1 MLGAAGH
8 IVKAPSTRR
17 MVGVA
22 VGLCIS
28 FWATFSLLSFLSH
41 TSGVMNRVGLLCA
54 FMCTF
59 GLVLFFW
66 ASGFAYVIHKM
77 RWSSSAC
84 RYAGW
89 AFLLPG
95 CALFLSHGR
104 AMSIINFLT
113 VQIIFS
119 GYICRRIAFPTI
131 SDEQAFAPEPLPTMF
146 PK

>member
-1 MLGAAGH
+1 M
-8 IVKAPSTRR
+8 KALSTRR
-17 MVGVA
+17 VIGGLI
-22 VGLCIS
+22 GLCVS
-28 FWATFSLLSFLSH
+28 FWATFSLLSILTY

-54 FMCTF
+54 FMCAF

-66 ASGFAYVIHKM
+66 AADSAYVIIKM
-77 RWSSSAC
+77 GWSFRAC

-89 AFLLPG
+89 AFLVPG
-95 CALFLSHGR
+95 SALFLSHGH

-119 GYICRRIAFPTI
+119 GYICRRIAFPEI
-131 SDEQAFAPEPLPTMF
+131 SDEKVFGPEPLPTMF